1 MIPVNFPMFTN
12 KFVFIYRTKLLGQ
25 FMGKNKS
32 NKAVTAA
39 PEVETG
45 PITLDKHGNI
55 RINILAKPG
64 AKHNGI
70 TDISTE
76 GVGVQIAAPP
86 VEGS

>member
-1 MIPVNFPMFTN
+1 
-12 KFVFIYRTKLLGQ
+12 
-25 FMGKNKS
+25 MGKNKT

-86 VEGS
+86 VEGSLLLRLRIETGFLRFKFGFR